1 MKLIVGLGNPGIEY
15 AHTRHNIGFMVV
27 DSLARELGTDIN
39 KNQHKALV
47 GQASIGGEKVIL
59 AKPQTYMNLS
69 GQAVVALMNWYKLTP
84 EDLLVIADDMD
95 LPPGR
100 LRIRKKGSD
109 GGQKGLRN
117 IIELLGTQEI
127 TRMRLG
133 IGRPEHS
140 AVDHV
145 LGKITGTEAELINSA
160 IAAAVEA
167 AKVWVLEGTDKAM
180 NRFNQKPKSQKE
192 KPKTEGDKE
201 KAEPEA
207 PLQKNNP

>member
-133 IGRPEHS
+133 IGRPEHG

-145 LGKITGTEAELINSA
+145 LGKITGTEAELISSA

-180 NRFNQKPKSQKE
+180 NRFNQKPKSPKE